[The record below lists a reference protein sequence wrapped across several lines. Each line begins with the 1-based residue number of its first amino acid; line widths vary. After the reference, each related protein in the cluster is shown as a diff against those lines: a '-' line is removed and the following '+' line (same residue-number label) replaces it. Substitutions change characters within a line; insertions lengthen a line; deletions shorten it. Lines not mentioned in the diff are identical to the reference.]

1 MWKGSRIHSLRL
13 RSHERKSPPPLRGV
27 WQDSHHSPRR
37 SKTQPKEK
45 TQMNPTEYQKRTEL
59 TNIYRKAVSELVKHA
74 EAVEPALRL
83 SYLGM
88 GLCSEAGE
96 VAGLLKK
103 SLRDGGWDREKLVK
117 ELGDVMWYISQI
129 CNETG
134 IDLGIVMGLNI
145 IKLNERKEKGTLKGS
160 GDNR

>member
-1 MWKGSRIHSLRL
+1 
-13 RSHERKSPPPLRGV
+13 
-27 WQDSHHSPRR
+27 
-37 SKTQPKEK
+37 
-45 TQMNPTEYQKRTEL
+45 MNPTEYQKRTEL
-59 TNIYRKAVSELVKHA
+59 TNIYRKAISELVKHA